1 MKVEII
7 NKIVKKIKIFRYN
20 IKNHNIPYAI
30 NSFIHRKNYKYYKKN
45 FNRLD
50 FKNEIE
56 ELYFK
61 RKNKILDLENPK
73 SFNEKIQ
80 NLKYY
85 DNIKSK
91 TELADKYLMKKYIT
105 KEIGEEYNVKCLGN
119 WKKFEEIN
127 FDKLPEQFVLKCNHG
142 SGMNWIVKD
151 KNKIN
156 KIELKKKIKKAL
168 NTDFSIVNGF
178 ELQYH
183 NIDRLIFAEEFIKD
197 EFADL
202 QVWIANEKIL
212 FMCYIKDPHGDNRKK
227 SYDENWNELDFV
239 TSKPKLE
246 DKIKKPKNLDEIK
259 KLSIKLAKG
268 FKFVRVDWYLINND
282 KIKISELTFTP
293 ASGFCEWDPS
303 DADNR
308 FKEFYVK

>member
-1 MKVEII
+1 MKDKII
-7 NKIVKKIKIFRYN
+7 KKIKVFIYN
-20 IKNHNIPYAI
+20 LRVHGFLFAM
-30 NSFIHRKNYKYYKKN
+30 NSMVHRKNYKYYKRN
-45 FNRLD
+45 FDKLD
-50 FKNEIE
+50 FKSEIE

-61 RKNKILDLENPK
+61 RKNKILDLDNPK

-80 NLKYY
+80 YLKYY
-85 DNIKSK
+85 DNIELK
-91 TELADKYLMKKYIT
+91 TELADKYLMKNFIS
-105 KEIGEEYNVKCLGN
+105 KEIGERYNVKCLGK
-119 WKKFEEIN
+119 WKTFEEIN
-127 FDKLPEQFVLKCNHG
+127 FDKLPKQFVLKCNHG
-142 SGMNWIVKD
+142 SGMNWIIND

-156 KIELKKKIKKAL
+156 RLDLKKQIENAL
-168 NTDFSIVNGF
+168 STDFSLINGF

-183 NIDRLIFAEEFIKD
+183 NINRVIFAEEFIKE

-212 FMCYIKDPHGDNRKK
+212 FMSYIKDPHGNNRKK

-293 ASGFCEWDPS
+293 ASGFCEWNPS